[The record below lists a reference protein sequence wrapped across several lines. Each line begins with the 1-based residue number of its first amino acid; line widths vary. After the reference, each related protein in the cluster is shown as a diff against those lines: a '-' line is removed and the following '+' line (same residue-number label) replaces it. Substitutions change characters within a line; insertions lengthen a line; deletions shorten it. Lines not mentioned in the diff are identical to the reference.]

1 MMRKL
6 DRYIARTVFAAVLMV
21 LLVIVSLD
29 AISALIDQMGE
40 TKADYNVY
48 EVLVYV
54 GLTLPGRIYEHIP
67 FSSLVGC
74 LIGLGLLAGSSELV
88 VMRAAGMSVARIIW
102 SVMRTVFLFIVIA
115 GLLGEYVTPYTDQIA
130 ESRRALAQGDR
141 KALESRHGLWNR
153 EGNVFMHFNAVL
165 PNGVLFGITRYQ
177 FDENGLLESSSFSRR
192 ATFQG
197 DHWLEEDGTITNIDP
212 ENSGNSTFN
221 IRRWNTGL
229 SPDLLN
235 VLVLPPEALSIQ
247 KLYSYSRYLEQQGVD
262 SNEYWLVFWQKV
274 LQPLATAS
282 LVIIAISFIFGP
294 LREVTTGFRIFS
306 GVIVGIAFN
315 TSQDLLGPSS
325 LVFGFS
331 PLVAVSI
338 PIVICFLVGIVLLQR
353 AR

>member
-6 DRYIARTVFAAVLMV
+6 DAYIARTVFASVLMV

-29 AISALIDQMGE
+29 AISALIDQVGE
-40 TKADYNVY
+40 TKAAYTVY
-48 EVLVYV
+48 EVLIYV
-54 GLTLPGRIYEHIP
+54 GLTLPGRIYENIP

-74 LIGLGLLAGSSELV
+74 LIGLGILAGSSELT

-102 SVMRTVFLFIVIA
+102 SVMRTVFLFIIVA

-153 EGNVFMHFNAVL
+153 EGNIFMHFNAVL
-165 PNGVLFGITRYQ
+165 PNGVLFGVTRYQ
-177 FDENGLLESSSFSRR
+177 FNDNGQLASSSFSRR

-197 DHWLEEDGTITNIDP
+197 DHWLEEDGTVTEIDGQTSSKHQFIT
-212 ENSGNSTFN
+212 
-221 IRRWNTGL
+221 RRWDTAL

-247 KLYSYSRYLEQQGVD
+247 KLYSYSRYLEDQGVD
-262 SNEYWLVFWQKV
+262 SNEYWLIFWQKV
-274 LQPLATAS
+274 MQPLATAS

-306 GVIVGIAFN
+306 GVIVGIVFR
-315 TSQDLLGPSS
+315 TSQDLLGPAS

-331 PLVAVSI
+331 PLVAVAI
-338 PIVICFLVGIVLLQR
+338 PIVICFVVGFALLQR
-353 AR
+353 SR